1 MTAMNVGGPS
11 SAREYL
17 DKRSLIIFQWF
28 SKNKTTKLKTT
39 PWLPFPINEL
49 VLSCSLNVRAQEN
62 NGNNEGIEKSTSSLK
77 CKCCK

>member
-11 SAREYL
+11 SAREY
-17 DKRSLIIFQWF
+17 IIIY
-28 SKNKTTKLKTT
+28 KTTELKTT
-39 PWLPFPINEL
+39 PWLPLPINEL
-49 VLSCSLNVRAQEN
+49 VLSFLLNVRAQEN